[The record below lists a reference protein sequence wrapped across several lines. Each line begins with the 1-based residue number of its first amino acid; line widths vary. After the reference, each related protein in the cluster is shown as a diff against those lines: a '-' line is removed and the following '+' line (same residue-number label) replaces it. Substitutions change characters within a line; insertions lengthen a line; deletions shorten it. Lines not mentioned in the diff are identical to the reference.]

1 MTDDER
7 ARAKQLVLAINEISE
22 QQWDHGDERD
32 LERILAFARDERRRA
47 YTEVLGEARRRAEAT
62 PQIEYIAALAFL
74 ALADWCEYKQQAEAP
89 HG

>member
-1 MTDDER
+1 MTDEAR

-32 LERILAFARDERRRA
+32 LERILAFARDERRRMW
-47 YTEVLGEARRRAEAT
+47 ECVLHEAMRHGLDSGMSFVQWLRH
-62 PQIEYIAALAFL
+62 
-74 ALADWCEYKQQAEAP
+74 QAEAP